1 MTTAQPTTAEQ
12 KRLWED
18 SFDEQIA
25 RGAYN
30 TAPVE
35 ALIRSTAYW
44 LRDRKPA
51 AGEQLK
57 FLEMG
62 CGAGPTLVW
71 LAQKGIQVSGVDIA
85 SNALELAKQNLARQ
99 GYGDRIGQL
108 VESSVTKTPFADAS
122 FDGIIE
128 SCVFQHLPLDDRKAA
143 FAEVSRLLK
152 PGGLF
157 VGHVLA
163 DAHTTFQQKK
173 SEQLADDPG
182 SLLLQD
188 GSSKIHLT
196 NIGLAHFFSE
206 HEFAKLLPGFSV
218 IDPCLTTYYLPKSEA
233 KKRGYEQY
241 LQAMWTVVA
250 IK

>member
-1 MTTAQPTTAEQ
+1 MTGTTEM

-35 ALIRSTAYW
+35 ALIRSVAYW
-44 LRDRKPA
+44 LRDRA
-51 AGEQLK
+51 ATGATGQLN

-71 LAQKGIQVSGVDIA
+71 LAQKGIRVSGVDIA
-85 SNALELAKQNLARQ
+85 TNALELARQNLARS
-99 GYGDRIGQL
+99 GYADRIGSI
-108 VESSVTKTPFADAS
+108 VESSVTKTPFEDAS

-128 SCVFQHLPLDDRKAA
+128 SCVFQHLPRADRVAT
-143 FAEVSRLLK
+143 FREVARLLK
-152 PGGLF
+152 PGGIF

-163 DAHTTFQQKK
+163 DAHTTFQKLK
-173 SEQLADDPG
+173 ARQLPDDPG
-182 SLLLQD
+182 SLQLED

-196 NIGLAHFFSE
+196 NIGLAHFFKKE
-206 HEFAKLLPGFSV
+206 EFAELLPGFSV
-218 IDPCLTTYYLPKSEA
+218 VDPCLTTYYLPKSEA
-233 KKRGYEQY
+233 KKRGYDEY
-241 LQAMWTVVA
+241 LQAMWTVIA

>member
-1 MTTAQPTTAEQ
+1 MTQNTDM

-35 ALIRSTAYW
+35 ALIRNVAYW
-44 LRDRKPA
+44 LRDRPA
-51 AGEQLK
+51 SDRPLE

-71 LAQKGIQVSGVDIA
+71 LAQKGIRVSGVDIA
-85 SNALELAKQNLARQ
+85 TNALELAKQNLTRQ
-99 GYGDRIGQL
+99 GYSDRIGQL
-108 VESSVTKTPFADAS
+108 VEAGVDKTPFADGS

-128 SCVFQHLPLDDRKAA
+128 SCVFQHLPKPVRVQT
-143 FAEVSRLLK
+143 FREVARLLR
-152 PGGLF
+152 PGGIF
-157 VGHVLA
+157 VGHMLA
-163 DAHTTFQQKK
+163 DAHTTFQKLEQK
-173 SEQLADDPG
+173 QLADDPG
-182 SLLLQD
+182 SLHLAD

-196 NIGLAHFFSE
+196 NIGLAHFFGKD
-206 HEFAKLLPGFSV
+206 EFAELLPGFSV
-218 IDPCLTTYYLPKSEA
+218 VDPCLTTYYLPRSEA
-233 KKRGYEQY
+233 KKRGYDEY

>member
-1 MTTAQPTTAEQ
+1 MTTTTADM

-35 ALIRSTAYW
+35 ALIRSVAYW
-44 LRDRKPA
+44 LRDRKHPPDA
-51 AGEQLK
+51 APLN

-71 LAQKGIQVSGVDIA
+71 LAQKGIRVNGVDIA
-85 SNALELAKQNLARQ
+85 VNALELARKNLARQ
-99 GYGDRIGQL
+99 GYEKLTGEI

-128 SCVFQHLPLDDRKAA
+128 SCVFQHLPRADREQT

-152 PGGLF
+152 PGGIF

-173 SEQLADDPG
+173 AEQLADDPG
-182 SLLLQD
+182 SLNLAD

-196 NIGLAHFFSE
+196 NIGLAHFFAKD
-206 HEFAKLLPGFSV
+206 EFAKLLPGFTV
-218 IDPCLTTYYLPKSEA
+218 VDPCLTTYYLPKSEA
-233 KKRGYEQY
+233 KKRGYDEY

>member
-1 MTTAQPTTAEQ
+1 MTQTSDM

-35 ALIRSTAYW
+35 ALIRSVAYW
-44 LRDRKPA
+44 LRDRA
-51 AGEQLK
+51 ARGATEPLS

-71 LAQKGIQVSGVDIA
+71 LAQKGIRVSGVDIA
-85 SNALELAKQNLARQ
+85 TNALELARQNLARS
-99 GYGDRIGQL
+99 GYADRIGTIA
-108 VESSVTKTPFADAS
+108 ESSVTRTPFEAAS

-128 SCVFQHLPLDDRKAA
+128 SCVFQHLSRIDRIAA
-143 FAEVSRLLK
+143 FREVARLLK

-163 DAHTTFQQKK
+163 DAHTTFQKLK
-173 SEQLADDPG
+173 DRQLGDDPG
-182 SLLLQD
+182 SLQLED

-196 NIGLAHFFSE
+196 NIGLAHFFSRG
-206 HEFAKLLPGFSV
+206 EFAELLPGFSV
-218 IDPCLTTYYLPKSEA
+218 VDPCLTTYFLPASEA
-233 KKRGYEQY
+233 KKRGYDEY
-241 LQAMWTVVA
+241 LQAMWTVIAV
-250 IK
+250 K

>member
-1 MTTAQPTTAEQ
+1 MTGTSEMKQ
-12 KRLWED
+12 LWEE

-44 LRDRKPA
+44 LRDRA
-51 AGEQLK
+51 ATNATGRLE

-71 LAQKGIQVSGVDIA
+71 LAQKGIRVSGVDIA
-85 SNALELAKQNLARQ
+85 TNALELARQNLARF
-99 GYGDRIGQL
+99 GYTDRIGAI
-108 VESSVTKTPFADAS
+108 VEASVTATPFSDAS
-122 FDGIIE
+122 FDGIVE
-128 SCVFQHLPLDDRKAA
+128 SCVFQHLPKPDRIAA
-143 FAEVSRLLK
+143 FGEVARLLK

-163 DAHTTFQQKK
+163 DAHTTFQKLRA
-173 SEQLADDPG
+173 EQLADDPG
-182 SLLLQD
+182 SLRLED

-196 NIGLAHFFSE
+196 NIGLAHFFAKD
-206 HEFAKLLPGFSV
+206 EFARLLPGFSV
-218 IDPCLTTYYLPKSEA
+218 VDPCLTTYYLPKAEA
-233 KKRGYEQY
+233 KKRGYDEY

>member
-1 MTTAQPTTAEQ
+1 MTETADM

-35 ALIRSTAYW
+35 ALIRSIAYW
-44 LRDRKPA
+44 LRDRPA
-51 AGEQLK
+51 PAIDRPLH

-71 LAQKGIQVSGVDIA
+71 LAQKGIHVSGVDIA
-85 SNALELAKQNLARQ
+85 TNALELARQNLARN
-99 GYGDRIGQL
+99 GYTDRIGTIA
-108 VESSVTKTPFADAS
+108 EASVTTTPFPDGS

-128 SCVFQHLPLDDRKAA
+128 SCVFQHLPRETRTAA
-143 FAEVSRLLK
+143 FREVARLLR

-157 VGHVLA
+157 VCHVLA
-163 DAHTTFQQKK
+163 DSHSTFQRMHDR
-173 SEQLADDPG
+173 QLADDPG
-182 SLLLQD
+182 SLQLAD

-196 NIGLAHFFSE
+196 NIGLAHFFSRA
-206 HEFAKLLPGFSV
+206 EFTHLLPGFSV
-218 IDPCLTTYYLPKSEA
+218 VDPCLTTYYLPRAEA
-233 KKRGYEQY
+233 KKRGYDEY

>member
-1 MTTAQPTTAEQ
+1 M

-44 LRDRKPA
+44 LRDRTT
-51 AGEQLK
+51 AGKTEPLH

-71 LAQKGIQVSGVDIA
+71 LAQKGIKVSGVDIA
-85 SNALELAKQNLARQ
+85 VNALELARANLTRQ
-99 GYGDRIGQL
+99 GYADRIGSI
-108 VESSVTKTPFADAS
+108 VESSVTKTPFADAT
-122 FDGIIE
+122 FDGVIE
-128 SCVFQHLPLDDRKAA
+128 SCVFQHLPRADREET
-143 FAEVSRLLK
+143 FREVSRILK

-157 VGHVLA
+157 VCHVLA
-163 DAHTTFQQKK
+163 DAHTTFQKMK
-173 SEQLADDPG
+173 DKQLPGDPG
-182 SLLLQD
+182 SLQLED

-196 NIGLAHFFSE
+196 NIGLAHFFAKD
-206 HEFAKLLPGFSV
+206 EFAKLLPGFSV
-218 IDPCLTTYYLPKSEA
+218 VDPCLTTYYLPRSEA
-233 KKRGYEQY
+233 KKRGYDEY

-250 IK
+250 VK

>member
-1 MTTAQPTTAEQ
+1 MSQTEQ
-12 KRLWED
+12 QMKRLWED

-35 ALIRSTAYW
+35 ALIRNVAYW
-44 LRDRKPA
+44 LRDQQPSDRPFH
-51 AGEQLK
+51 

-71 LAQKGIQVSGVDIA
+71 LAQKGIRVSGVDLA
-85 SNALELAKQNLARQ
+85 TNALELARQNLARH
-99 GYGDRIGQL
+99 GYAERVGTIA
-108 VESSVTKTPFADAS
+108 EASVTKVPFEDGS

-128 SCVFQHLPLDDRKAA
+128 SCVFQHLSKPDRIAA
-143 FAEVSRLLK
+143 FREVARLLR

-163 DAHTTFQQKK
+163 DRHTTYQRKRAEEVK
-173 SEQLADDPG
+173 DDPG
-182 SLLLQD
+182 TLHLAD

-196 NIGLAHFFSE
+196 NIGLAHFFRKE
-206 HEFAKLLPGFSV
+206 EFAELLPGFSV
-218 IDPCLTTYYLPKSEA
+218 VDPCLTEYYLPKAEA
-233 KKRGYEQY
+233 KKRGYDEY
-241 LQAMWTVVA
+241 LQSMWTVVA

>member
-1 MTTAQPTTAEQ
+1 M

-35 ALIRSTAYW
+35 ALIRSVAYW
-44 LRDRKPA
+44 LRDQPKSERP
-51 AGEQLK
+51 LH

-71 LAQKGIQVSGVDIA
+71 LAQKGIRVSGVDIA
-85 SNALELAKQNLARQ
+85 TNALELARQNLARH
-99 GYGDRIGQL
+99 GYSERVGSL
-108 VESSVTKTPFADAS
+108 TEASVSAVPFDDGS

-128 SCVFQHLPLDDRKAA
+128 SCVFQHLPKADRIGA
-143 FAEVSRLLK
+143 FREVARLLR

-163 DAHTTFQQKK
+163 DAHTTFQNKK
-173 SEQLADDPG
+173 NEQLADDPG
-182 SLLLQD
+182 SLHLAD

-196 NIGLAHFFSE
+196 NIGLAHFFRKD
-206 HEFAKLLPGFSV
+206 EFAQLLPGFSV
-218 IDPCLTTYYLPKSEA
+218 VDPCLTTYYLPKSEA
-233 KKRGYEQY
+233 KKRGYDEY

>member
-1 MTTAQPTTAEQ
+1 MTQTSDM

-18 SFDEQIA
+18 SFEEQIA

-35 ALIRSTAYW
+35 AVIRSVAYW
-44 LRDRKPA
+44 LRDQPPSDRP
-51 AGEQLK
+51 LH

-71 LAQKGIQVSGVDIA
+71 LAQKGMRVSGVDIA
-85 SNALELAKQNLARQ
+85 TNALELARENLTRN
-99 GYGDRIGQL
+99 GYADRIGSL
-108 VESSVTKTPFADAS
+108 TECSVSATPFADGT

-128 SCVFQHLPLDDRKAA
+128 SCVFQHLPKPDRIAA
-143 FAEVSRLLK
+143 FREVARLLR

-157 VGHVLA
+157 VGNMLA
-163 DAHTTFQQKK
+163 DAHTTFQKLK
-173 SEQLADDPG
+173 DKQLPDDPG
-182 SLLLQD
+182 SLHLAD

-196 NIGLAHFFSE
+196 NIGLAHFFRKDE
-206 HEFAKLLPGFSV
+206 YAELLPGFAV
-218 IDPCLTTYYLPKSEA
+218 VDPCLSTYYLPKSEA
-233 KKRGYEQY
+233 KKRGYDEY
-241 LQAMWTVVA
+241 LQAMYTVVA